1 MTAKSLKI
9 KATRMPRAQVNIA
22 FLDFGRKTAV
32 KCKITIFDV
41 KARINQVVCR
51 SKYGAATVVVYQ
63 RKVFEMRVA
72 VGVYIIENQNF
83 KELKRRH
90 HLSVEKASG
99 GSIAIRSKSLRKRR
113 RTII

>member
-22 FLDFGRKTAV
+22 FLNFRRKSTV
-32 KCKITIFDV
+32 KSKITIFDV

-51 SKYGAATVVVYQ
+51 SKYGASTVVIYQ

-72 VGVYIIENQNF
+72 VGVYIIENQYF
-83 KELKRRH
+83 KEFH
-90 HLSVEKASG
+90 QVAVH
-99 GSIAIRSKSLRKRR
+99 IRR
-113 RTII
+113 RTSDGISNISITAVIFKMFTNI